1 MLMIRTGFKGKKKKY
16 SQASSV
22 HDANSTFVKLG
33 VKVYGKE
40 T

>member
-1 MLMIRTGFKGKKKKY
+1 MMIRTGFKGKKEKY

-33 VKVYGKE
+33 VKIYGKE